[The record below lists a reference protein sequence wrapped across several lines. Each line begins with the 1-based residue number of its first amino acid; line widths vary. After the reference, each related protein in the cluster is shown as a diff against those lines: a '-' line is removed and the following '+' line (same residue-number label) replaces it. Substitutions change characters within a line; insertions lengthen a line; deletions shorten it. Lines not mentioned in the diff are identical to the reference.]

1 MALTSRQRHLLGT
14 ISQRFNLQENLT
26 PLPLMCYALDSVN
39 YLMDDEYEELK
50 NADYSEEPID
60 AAGLTLYPNWFSA
73 VALVF
78 IRNFFERSNGKDRWF
93 GNDSPNFKNNFRKGI
108 QVARPSNDLLK
119 ERGGIRPWLLS
130 QCWIIRQDNTSSI
143 IANNR
148 AMYESLMHYDFL
160 RSDYSWRDAENMD
173 VSSIVVDYD
182 VEDEL
187 ITEDESLN
195 YVWKNYKREYLLTL
209 KALVSP
215 SDNCQEV
222 PTWLR
227 PITKLSDEIHC
238 AVSWELRK
246 TSDGSFSPALILD
259 SSMKD
264 CKICQGELE
273 LPASVGVYHLWYL
286 EEYGFDLSCTKDNPI
301 VITKNNQFIA
311 EVSSPFVLG
320 KYILFKHRASKKCI
334 TPRSTFYGGYFYL
347 FYKPEACLSVKLGD
361 NILYGE
367 NETNISGHL
376 QYACKKYRI
385 PYLPQELTKTLYIGG
400 EDTKIQVKTT
410 PRIVPCNSSDIKIVG
425 EERTIVVEDD
435 VLRLYAYGLSNV
447 EVNGQRYDETEPQT
461 CYYEIKPK
469 LKIAN
474 QAGVLE
480 NLEVITYG
488 TYLVTAQEAKGTKH
502 SLKVIFLPKNWRKF
516 CRKDDLYKSYKAAET
531 KKEYLLY
538 TAPDG
543 ETHHLLFPM
552 QIPMCFW
559 LGNNEYLETL
569 DEEQYASMM
578 YIPHIFPVGQ
588 KIRVKLRYVDTDQE
602 VYEQFVSGTDDFMN
616 NLFKACYVKINKR
629 RQIEVSIG
637 SQVVYHGK
645 FRPLFCY
652 IERKNGRLYLYAPED
667 MRNNE
672 SSILEIRSDRYYCV
686 ERREERRKCYRRFNF
701 SQFSWSD
708 DGLTDISDI
717 SKEFEGNIIQY
728 IYNENDEWDFIDE
741 IIKNIPAQLDIN
753 CDVQDSIR
761 RIEYIK
767 DFRNSL
773 IRLYLLLGK
782 YNIKLKSFDSIYND
796 EAIKK
801 KIKEIRKHRLTNS
814 YVRFYASADDDCLYD
829 VNEES
834 DCDWWKNQVD
844 NNTVLWL
851 VARMSKWTAQGIC
864 EQDMHEMLNGAFS
877 GDGVYVL
884 WGKLKPYFDNK
895 VTEIWE
901 ESQQQGK
908 VGVCM
913 LLILAAIL
921 NIGSK
926 GRKLLTKKEKLG
938 VSFVFSIFNSG
949 YRTAVERM
957 CVFMQ
962 LTNSS
967 PFEKCVEDIIRGFEI
982 EDCEGHYMPRLERL
996 PVNNW
1001 RGLMNKF
1008 VQYLKES
1015 TPSSK
1020 LLWLFYDRLSASVS
1034 DKLKS
1039 ANSIVVGALCYFV
1052 MKYHNR
1058 VSACLAKRLAKRDFD
1073 NILTACRNRFK
1084 PEKIYEKCYKSLEDV
1099 LLKNIQSSGL
1109 AKPL

>member
-1 MALTSRQRHLLGT
+1 MTLTPQQIDILKT
-14 ISQRFNLQENLT
+14 ISQRFDLSSSCT
-26 PLPLMCYALDSVN
+26 PLPLICYALDSDN
-39 YLMDDEYEELK
+39 YLKQEEYEVLK
-50 NADYSEEPID
+50 DASYRKSTID
-60 AAGLTLYPNWFSA
+60 STGLTLYPNWFSA
-73 VALVF
+73 VVLVF

-93 GNDSPNFKNNFRKGI
+93 GNDYPNFKNNFIKGI
-108 QVARPSNDLLK
+108 QKNRPNDLL
-119 ERGGIRPWLLS
+119 EMGGGIRPWLLS

-143 IANNR
+143 ISNNR
-148 AMYESLMHYDFL
+148 AMYEALIHYDFL
-160 RSDYSWRDAENMD
+160 RSDYSWQEVENMD
-173 VSSIVVDYD
+173 ISSIVVDYD

-187 ITEDESLN
+187 ITENEYLN
-195 YVWKNYKREYLLTL
+195 YIWKNYKREYLLSL
-209 KALVSP
+209 KALVTP
-215 SDNCQEV
+215 RDNCQEA
-222 PTWLR
+222 PAWLR
-227 PITKLSDEIHC
+227 AISSISDTIHG

-246 TSDGSFSPALILD
+246 TSDGSFSPALKLD

-264 CKICQGELE
+264 CKICQGDLE

-301 VITKNNQFIA
+301 VITKNKQLIA
-311 EVSSPFVLG
+311 EVDSPFVLG
-320 KYILFKHRASKKCI
+320 KFILFKHRASKKCI
-334 TPRSTFYGGYFYL
+334 TRKSTLYGGYFYL
-347 FYKPEACLSVKLGD
+347 FHRQETCAPSVELG
-361 NILYGE
+361 NYRLLGE
-367 NETNISGHL
+367 NETNISRHL
-376 QYACKKYRI
+376 RYECKKYRI
-385 PYLPQELTKTLYIGG
+385 PYLPQDQSKSLCIGG
-400 EDTKIQVKTT
+400 EDTQIQVKTT

-447 EVNGQRYDETEPQT
+447 KVNGECCFESEPQT
-461 CYYEIKPK
+461 CYYEIKPQ

-474 QAGVLE
+474 QARALE
-480 NLEVITYG
+480 NLEAITYG
-488 TYLVTAQEAKGTKH
+488 TYLVTAQERNGTRH
-502 SLKVIFLPKNWRKF
+502 SLKVVFLPKNWRRF

-569 DEEQYASMM
+569 DEDQYASMM
-578 YIPHIFPVGQ
+578 YIPHIFSVGP
-588 KIRVKLRYVDTDQE
+588 KIRVKLRYVDTDE
-602 VYEQFVSGTDDFMN
+602 EIFEQFVSGVDDFMN
-616 NLFKACYVKINKR
+616 NLFKACYEKINKR

-645 FRPLFCY
+645 FRPLFCH
-652 IERKNGRLYLYAPED
+652 IERKKGRLYLYAPAD

-717 SKEFEGNIIQY
+717 SKELEGNIIQY

-741 IIKNIPAQLDIN
+741 IIENIPAQLDIN
-753 CDVQDSIR
+753 CDVQDSIQ

-796 EAIKK
+796 GAIKE

-851 VARMSKWTAQGIC
+851 VARMSKWTAQCIC

-938 VSFVFSIFNSG
+938 VSFVFSIFNNG

-1058 VSACLAKRLAKRDFD
+1058 VSACLAKRDFD
-1073 NILTACRNRFK
+1073 NIRTACRNRFE
-1084 PEKIYEKCYKSLEDV
+1084 PEKRYEKCYKSLEDV
-1099 LLKNIQSSGL
+1099 LKKNLKSSGL
-1109 AKPL
+1109 AEPI